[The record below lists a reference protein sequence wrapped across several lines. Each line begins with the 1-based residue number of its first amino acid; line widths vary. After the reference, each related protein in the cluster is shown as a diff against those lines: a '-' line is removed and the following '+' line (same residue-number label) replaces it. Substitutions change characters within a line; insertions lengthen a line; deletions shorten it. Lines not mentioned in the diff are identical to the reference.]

1 MLWRYGKHRG
11 AAPTGGNWR
20 KLRFGAA
27 PTGGKQQKLRF
38 GEPRRVEIDE
48 NCVSGSSD
56 GRKLAKTAFRGAPTG
71 GNWQKLRF
79 GEPRRVEIGK
89 NCVSGSPDGRKT
101 AKTVFRGTPTGE
113 KQRKLRFGE
122 PRRAEKRKK
131 PPRYGGK
138 SSKIGQFC
146 SDTGVN
152 RPFLPKNR
160 VSNPL
165 ENEKHSFSAFPTP
178 WKAKN
183 AHFLH
188 FQPLGKLKTLNFCV
202 SNPLES
208 QKRPFSAFPTP
219 WKARKREKTASHPRM
234 TGEKQQILGFIHG

>member
-1 MLWRYGKHRG
+1 MVLWETLRG
-11 AAPTGGNWR
+11 APTSGNWR
-20 KLRFGAA
+20 K
-27 PTGGKQQKLRF
+27 QRF
-38 GEPRRVEIDE
+38 GEPRR
-48 NCVSGSSD
+48 
-56 GRKLAKTAFRGAPTG
+56 T
-71 GNWQKLRF
+71 
-79 GEPRRVEIGK
+79 
-89 NCVSGSPDGRKT
+89 
-101 AKTVFRGTPTGE
+101 
-113 KQRKLRFGE
+113 
-122 PRRAEKRKK
+122 EKRKK
-131 PPRYGGK
+131 PLRYGGK

-188 FQPLGKLKTLNFCV
+188 FQPLGKLKTLIFCI

-208 QKRPFSAFPTP
+208 QKTGKNRLSSTDD
-219 WKARKREKTASHPRM
+219 ELKTVKTGFHPRM
-234 TGEKQQILGFIHG
+234 TS